1 MADTKFKV
9 GDRVKLTRKILSADA
24 EVGATGTLSELTSWK
39 GSPAWHVTNKSE
51 NDGMIWTEEQMELL
65 SPAKPQL
72 SPKFILQYELDKNPF
87 EFFVA
92 EKDVRKRIAE
102 LAERTDLKRDS
113 IRLIEIKKIR
123 TVKLGVKISI
133 SK

>member
-9 GDRVKLTRKILSADA
+9 GDRVRLIHTTGISILPEGSIATVSRVDAGKIIGTKEGDA
-24 EVGATGTLSELTSWK
+24 YKGGDWDYRNDWFELAT
-39 GSPAWHVTNKSE
+39 
-51 NDGMIWTEEQMELL
+51 
-65 SPAKPQL
+65 PQL
-72 SPKFILQYELDKNPF
+72 PPKFILQYELDKDQF
-87 EFFVA
+87 EFFA
-92 EKDVRKRIAE
+92 TEKEARKRIAE